1 MGYGSQQA
9 GRGLEEP
16 GWGHSLGPEQP
27 LPVSLLLCPL
37 VPDPNPCPGQGSII
51 VPPLPC
57 RVPGPCG
64 AGGKQVK
71 FNGEWRLGLGKP
83 CETAWCHRSGVREPR
98 APCLW
103 VPCAGLWSL
112 PVEGPLAPGGR
123 CTTRARAQ
131 ERPRPNLDS
140 AWGQVVSGH
149 CQRAGGPWS
158 PPSVGLLAPPRRKLK
173 WK

>member
-51 VPPLPC
+51 VPALPC

-71 FNGEWRLGLGKP
+71 FNGEWRLGRGKP
-83 CETAWCHRSGVREPR
+83 CEAAWCHRSGVREPR
-98 APCLW
+98 APAC
-103 VPCAGLWSL
+103 GSL
-112 PVEGPLAPGGR
+112 VL
-123 CTTRARAQ
+123 
-131 ERPRPNLDS
+131 
-140 AWGQVVSGH
+140 VSGAFLWRGRWL
-149 CQRAGGPWS
+149 QAAAAPLGPGHR
-158 PPSVGLLAPPRRKLK
+158 SVQGPTWTVPGDR
-173 WK
+173 W